1 MQKKEIWGF
10 LHDYFF
16 IVVGVIMYVIGYSW
30 FMLPYG
36 ITSGGMGGVAA
47 IIYYATGFPAQ
58 YGYLLINV
66 LLLTVA
72 IFIMGWRF
80 TARTLIANLIIAV
93 LMGVAQEMIRLDNDT
108 LQKLTGDELFMA
120 CVLAGAFEGVGL
132 ALVFHGGGST
142 GGSDIIASCI
152 NKYRDV
158 QLGIVMLLLDL
169 FIVGSSYLV
178 FHDVE
183 RMVVS
188 YVAMFISMTVLD
200 YVLNM
205 ANQSIQITII
215 SSKHEIIANKVN
227 QELDRGVTVLH
238 GMGWYSKE
246 ERSVLLIMS
255 KRREKNFI
263 MRMVRSVD
271 PNAFVTVS
279 NVEGVFGEGFD
290 KIKN

>member
-1 MQKKEIWGF
+1 MEKKELLGY

-16 IVVGVIMYVIGYSW
+16 MAVGIILYVIGYSW

-47 IIYYATGFPAQ
+47 IIFYATGFPAQ
-58 YGYLLINV
+58 YGYFMINV
-66 LLLTVA
+66 LLLIVA
-72 IFIMGWRF
+72 VFIMGWRF
-80 TARTLIANLIIAV
+80 TTRTLIANFVIAL
-93 LMGVAQEMIRLDNDT
+93 LMGVAQQLISADDGT
-108 LQKLTGDELFMA
+108 LTKLAGNELFMA
-120 CVLAGAFEGVGL
+120 CVLAGAFEGIGL

-152 NKYRDV
+152 NKYRDI
-158 QLGIVMLLLDL
+158 QLGMIMFMLDI
-169 FIVGSSYLV
+169 FIVGSSYFVL
-178 FHDVE
+178 HDAE

-215 SSKHEIIANKVN
+215 SSKHEIIANRVN
-227 QELDRGVTVLH
+227 KELDRGVTVLN

-246 ERSVLLIMS
+246 ERSVLLIMT
-255 KRREKNFI
+255 KRREKNYI

-271 PNAFVTVS
+271 PRAFVTVS